1 MTGQTPVARNPI
13 RVAPPGIAVVCAPTR
28 LEGLRRRWGTAGQAK
43 FRLKQAHAHELALR
57 SAPQAALLER
67 RHGKVASTTKTFQPA
82 AQQQTEF
89 AEYEQEDQVYRGVI
103 ERLEAELQFGLPVKR
118 VERSF
123 VPNFDFG
130 TCEVVVVVGQDGL
143 VANTAKYVGNLP
155 IVAVNPDPRRI
166 DGILLPF
173 QASQAQ
179 TIVRRVLDG
188 KARNRPVTLA
198 EVELNDGQRMLAFN
212 DFFVG
217 AASHVSARYV
227 LEAEGRS
234 EPQSSSGL
242 IVSTGAG
249 STGWLSSVFNMAG
262 GIAKFQGREPSQRP
276 QLAWE
281 DRRLVWA
288 VREPFV
294 SKRSQATLVAGW
306 IGEGQELIVES
317 LMPESGVIFS
327 DGIENDFLPF
337 TSGVIA
343 RLRISRQMANLV
355 VG

>member
-1 MTGQTPVARNPI
+1 MRT
-13 RVAPPGIAVVCAPTR
+13 APPGIALVYAPTR
-28 LEGLRRRWGTAGQAK
+28 LEGLRRRWGTAGQAR
-43 FRLKQAHAHELALR
+43 FRLKQAHVHEMALR
-57 SAPQAALLER
+57 AEAAGPPSANRP
-67 RHGKVASTTKTFQPA
+67 GKAIAQGKKPEPA
-82 AQQQTEF
+82 AQQLAEF
-89 AEYEQEDQVYRGVI
+89 TEYEAEDHVYRDVI
-103 ERLEAELQFGLPVKR
+103 DRLEDELQFGLPVKR

-123 VPNFDFG
+123 VPNFEFG

-143 VANTAKYVGNLP
+143 VANTAKYVGKLP

-173 QASQAQ
+173 EPSGARAA
-179 TIVRRVLDG
+179 VRRVLDG
-188 KARNRPVTLA
+188 KAHARPVTLA
-198 EVELNDGQRMLAFN
+198 EVELNDGQKMLAFN

-227 LEAEGRS
+227 LEANGKT
-234 EPQSSSGL
+234 EPHSSSGL

-262 GIAKFQGREPSQRP
+262 GIAQFLGQPPSQPPR
-276 QLAWE
+276 LSWE
-281 DRRLVWA
+281 DRRLVWT

-306 IGEGQELIVES
+306 IEDGQQLVLES
-317 LMPESGVIFS
+317 LMPEGGVIFS
-327 DGIENDFLPF
+327 DGIESDFLPF

-343 RLRISRQMANLV
+343 RLRVSRQVANLV
-355 VG
+355 APA

>member
-1 MTGQTPVARNPI
+1 MYSL
-13 RVAPPGIAVVCAPTR
+13 PGIAVVYAPTR
-28 LEGLRRRWGTAGQAK
+28 LEGLRRRWGTAGQAR
-43 FRLKQAHAHELALR
+43 FRLKQAHQHELALR
-57 SAPQAALLER
+57 AESQPVAAGQRRGKAAARPLAKQPQ
-67 RHGKVASTTKTFQPA
+67 V
-82 AQQQTEF
+82 QQQAEF
-89 AEYEQEDQVYRGVI
+89 SEYEHEDETYRHVI
-103 ERLEAELQFGLPVKR
+103 DRLEDELQFGLPVKR

-130 TCEVVVVVGQDGL
+130 ACEVVVVVGQDGL

-155 IVAVNPDPRRI
+155 LVAINPDPQRI

-173 QASQAQ
+173 AVGQAR

-188 KARNRPVTLA
+188 KARQRSVTLA
-198 EVELNDGQRMLAFN
+198 EVELNDGQKLLAFN

-227 LEAEGRS
+227 IEAEGRT

-262 GIAKFQGREPSQRP
+262 GVAKFLGAAAAPRP
-276 QLAWE
+276 QLDWE

-306 IGEGQELIVES
+306 LDEGRELIVES
-317 LMPESGVIFS
+317 LMPDGGVIFS
-327 DGIENDFLPF
+327 DGIESDFLPF

-343 RLRISRQMANLV
+343 RLRVSSQRANLV
-355 VG
+355 AE